1 MRIGRIS
8 NMPKRVESITLDN
21 FKGATNKV
29 TIDFDTS
36 KPVVLIFGENGT
48 GKSTIVDAID
58 FVYNENFGS
67 IDQRS
72 TTGSKA
78 DLLASL
84 GSPAGNLKVIAKY
97 AGNNWTGII
106 GHGKK
111 PVSTGS
117 GDRATVKILRRNEI
131 LKIVDGQPKDR
142 YEALKSF
149 INVPK
154 TESMENVLRN
164 TVNDTDKKYNDAVK
178 AYQQAEQSL
187 KDLWEAEGKPEGDY
201 KEWAKSKSE
210 IDVTTLTMSSSH
222 LNSMSFWEVGAKL
235 YTLL

>member
-1 MRIGRIS
+1 
-8 NMPKRVESITLDN
+8 MPKRIESITLEF

-36 KPVVLIFGENGT
+36 KPVVIIFGENGT

-58 FVYNENFGS
+58 FVCNENFGS

-84 GSPAGNLKVIAKY
+84 GRTVENLKVVAKY
-97 AGNNWTGII
+97 AGNIWTGII
-106 GHGKK
+106 GLGRK
-111 PVSTGS
+111 PASTGS

-131 LKIVDGQPKDR
+131 LRIVDGQPKDR

-154 TESMENVLRN
+154 AQSTEDYLR
-164 TVNDTDKKYNDAVK
+164 TACNDTEKNYSEAVR
-178 AYQQAEQSL
+178 AYQQAEQNL
-187 KDLWEAEGKPEGDY
+187 KDSWEGEGKPEGDY
-201 KEWAKSKSE
+201 KIWAKNRSGVDATGGTK
-210 IDVTTLTMSSSH
+210 TQ
-222 LNSMSFWEVGAKL
+222 
-235 YTLL
+235 